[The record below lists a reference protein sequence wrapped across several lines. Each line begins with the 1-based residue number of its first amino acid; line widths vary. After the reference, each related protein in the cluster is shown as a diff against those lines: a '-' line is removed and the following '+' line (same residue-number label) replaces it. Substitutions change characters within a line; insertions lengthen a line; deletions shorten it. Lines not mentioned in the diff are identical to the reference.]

1 MNPEDESD
9 VPLYNKQDAGEETTP
24 GTLPLFEVGK
34 SAVTADIKKNAPG
47 KYHFRNGQYLHYR
60 LTFDLDIKNEIPGK
74 NLSKVVKFQNLVEK
88 CRNIWKI

>member
-34 SAVTADIKKNAPG
+34 SAATADIKNAPG
-47 KYHFRNGQYLHYR
+47 KYHFRSGQYLHYR
-60 LTFDLDIKNEIPGK
+60 LTFDLDNKNEIPGE
-74 NLSKVVKFQNLVEK
+74 VVKF
-88 CRNIWKI
+88 